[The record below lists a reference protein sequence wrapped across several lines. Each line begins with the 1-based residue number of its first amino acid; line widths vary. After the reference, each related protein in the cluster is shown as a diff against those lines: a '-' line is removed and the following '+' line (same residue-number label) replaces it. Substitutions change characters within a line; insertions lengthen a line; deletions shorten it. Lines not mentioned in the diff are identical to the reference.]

1 MEEINFWQALY
12 DGVARLEGEFGP
24 IRIFAHEL
32 TQSEVEHEYDMFAL
46 RYKPDS
52 FTATPANS
60 SSPVGG
66 LDIDLNTGIIDVSNS
81 VSGTYEITASWTE
94 PTSGKVHTSS
104 NTITIEDPDA
114 GFSYPLNN
122 YCQSTLSEI
131 TPAITGD
138 SGGIF
143 SASPVGLAINST
155 TGVISP
161 TASSVNTYTVEY
173 AIFGACSITSTFTI
187 AITGFLADASFN
199 YPSTYYCQGSSDYIS
214 PIVTNPGGLFT
225 STPPGGLSMDGTGRI
240 NIDSSSAGTYIIEY
254 STAGDCS
261 STSTRSIQID
271 APDAPS
277 LSYSSYTR
285 L

>member
-1 MEEINFWQALY
+1 MFGRNSNGERTPATNGFEF
-12 DGVARLEGEFGP
+12 EGEFGP

-52 FTATPANS
+52 FTATP
-60 SSPVGG
+60 GG
-66 LDIDLNTGIIDVSNS
+66 LSINGTSGIIDVSAS

-122 YCQSTLSEI
+122 YCQTTLSEI

-138 SGGIF
+138 AGGVF
-143 SASPVGLAINST
+143 SASPAGLVIDST

-173 AIFGACSITSTFTI
+173 AISGACSITSTFTI
-187 AITGFLADASFN
+187 AITGFLADASFRLSLVLITVRAV
-199 YPSTYYCQGSSDYIS
+199 PIIIS

-225 STPPGGLSMDGTGRI
+225 STPSWRFAYEW
-240 NIDSSSAGTYIIEY
+240 NRYN
-254 STAGDCS
+254 
-261 STSTRSIQID
+261 RH
-271 APDAPS
+271 
-277 LSYSSYTR
+277 
-285 L
+285 